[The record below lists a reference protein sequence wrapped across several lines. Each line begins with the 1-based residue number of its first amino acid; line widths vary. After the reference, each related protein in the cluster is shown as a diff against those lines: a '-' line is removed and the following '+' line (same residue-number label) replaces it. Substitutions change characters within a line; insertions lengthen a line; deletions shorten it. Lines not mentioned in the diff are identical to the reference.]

1 MKLETFITNFNT
13 DGNKEKY
20 VKSVI
25 KKDYIPYVE
34 KCNDCQ
40 RIVRACHYKDVA
52 GERRFSMN
60 SPAQA
65 MMFALLLVDRYAKI
79 DIEYSAETYDE
90 LQKCGGLGMI
100 IAAIP
105 EAEYQEYSTLMHM
118 AEDDMVVAETNVA
131 ARLDDLRQL
140 LGLVFAAYSSAF
152 DNKGAENGEEA

>member
-1 MKLETFITNFNT
+1 MKFETFITNFNT

-20 VKSVI
+20 VKGII
-25 KKDYIPYVE
+25 KKDYVPYIE
-34 KCNDCQ
+34 KCDDCQ

-52 GERRFSMN
+52 GERRFAMN
-60 SPAQA
+60 SSAQA
-65 MMFALLLVDRYAKI
+65 MMFALLLVDRYTKI
-79 DIEYSAETYDE
+79 DIEYGAETYDE

-131 ARLDDLRQL
+131 AKLEDIKQALGSVLDVYAKAISE
-140 LGLVFAAYSSAF
+140 LGH
-152 DNKGAENGEEA
+152 N